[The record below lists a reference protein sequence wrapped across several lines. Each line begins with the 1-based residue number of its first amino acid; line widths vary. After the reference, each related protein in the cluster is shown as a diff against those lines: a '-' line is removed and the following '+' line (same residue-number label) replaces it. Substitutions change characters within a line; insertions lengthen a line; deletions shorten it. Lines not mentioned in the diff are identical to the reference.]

1 MINGEILFFRTDIF
15 RYCDSG
21 QVLDPN
27 SKKFKPDFH
36 ILQII
41 TTAIFKK
48 IHVPCYVLIAQK
60 YRRLLRT
67 CYIEHFMKAGLVSLD
82 DISNL
87 EEFFHTKNPKIT
99 FTDKKRYVKSDNE

>member
-15 RYCDSG
+15 RYWDSG

-48 IHVPCYVLIAQK
+48 FM
-60 YRRLLRT
+60 YRA
-67 CYIEHFMKAGLVSLD
+67 MS
-82 DISNL
+82 
-87 EEFFHTKNPKIT
+87 
-99 FTDKKRYVKSDNE
+99 